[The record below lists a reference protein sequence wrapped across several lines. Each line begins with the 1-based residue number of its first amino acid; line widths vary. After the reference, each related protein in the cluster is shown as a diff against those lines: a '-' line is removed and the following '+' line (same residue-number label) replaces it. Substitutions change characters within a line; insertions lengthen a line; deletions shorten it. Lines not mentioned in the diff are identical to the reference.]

1 MRGIR
6 VPYGSFDEAI
16 CIGQY
21 SRERIMDK
29 TRLIASVADP
39 SNADK
44 IIASY
49 DDIAFPELKKK
60 SLEYM
65 AKGKKMLDKL
75 KGFNLNAREIR

>member
-1 MRGIR
+1 MR
-6 VPYGSFDEAI
+6 VPYGSFEEAI
-16 CIGQY
+16 CIGQFN
-21 SRERIMDK
+21 RERIMDK

-49 DDIAFPELKKK
+49 EEIAFPEIKKK

-75 KGFNLNAREIR
+75 SKVQLYANEIR